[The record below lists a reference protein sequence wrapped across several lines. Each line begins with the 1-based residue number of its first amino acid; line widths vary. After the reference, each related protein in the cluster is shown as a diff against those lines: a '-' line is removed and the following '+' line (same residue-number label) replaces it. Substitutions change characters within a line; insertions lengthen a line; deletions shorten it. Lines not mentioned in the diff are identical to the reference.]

1 MHLTV
6 LFNVPMMFNECLLA
20 SLGEGALLVFET
32 WRSSAID
39 SINLKARLPQLNV
52 FCLLKCLN
60 FRFNID
66 QVSIHVCLNLV
77 GGLNV

>member
-1 MHLTV
+1 MIPLGTYVTSLMYLTV

-39 SINLKARLPQLNV
+39 SINLKTRLLQFV
-52 FCLLKCLN
+52 FCLFKMSEL
-60 FRFNID
+60 
-66 QVSIHVCLNLV
+66 
-77 GGLNV
+77 